1 MHRTW
6 DDADRH
12 MRKQT
17 HERDRSVIRSF
28 GHSVIRSFGH
38 SVIRSF
44 GHSVIRSFLVLVLV
58 LVLVL
63 TASSASS
70 AASAV
75 SAVSAASQALPQD
88 FQPRPQ
94 VEGVNPMT
102 PTQRA
107 AAGHTSPACTV
118 TTSTRLRL
126 KEPRLSTPACTITT
140 SAQAAA
146 TPVITASMIIKPV
159 SSAGVV
165 VCERSDKTINQ
176 VLASQVFR
184 VSSSTTRSP
193 ASRRSCKDGTRPCE
207 AYFPRQLRLLPIRFA
222 GRDEE

>member
-1 MHRTW
+1 MDRTCTE
-6 DDADRH
+6 H
-12 MRKQT
+12 GMMRIGT
-17 HERDRSVIRSF
+17 CVSRRTREIDRSFGHSVIQSF

-44 GHSVIRSFLVLVLV
+44 GHSVIQPFLVLVRVLVLV

-63 TASSASS
+63 AASSASS
-70 AASAV
+70 AASA
-75 SAVSAASQALPQD
+75 ASAASQALPQD

-107 AAGHTSPACTV
+107 AAEHACV
-118 TTSTRLRL
+118 HHHHVN
-126 KEPRLSTPACTITT
+126 
-140 SAQAAA
+140 A
-146 TPVITASMIIKPV
+146 TPEKTASMIIKPV

-184 VSSSTTRSP
+184 VSSSTTRTP
-193 ASRRSCKDGTRPCE
+193 ASRRSCKDGTRPCV

-222 GRDEE
+222 GRDKE